1 MSIFTIIII
10 LGILALNFYLYKRS
24 GNNKKLYLL
33 ISILSGI
40 YILSTIFIYYNNI
53 SNGFSTGILY
63 GDILNAHFCDEYKYF
78 VDSEILLNHFKN
90 GEFNL
95 WISKQLPQYEF
106 IDASGHPS
114 FGNYNIFVIFLTLLR
129 MIGINSPLD
138 FILIK
143 LIVFIPTAIY
153 LYKLSRI
160 YLNENLS
167 LLSVSI
173 FSLLPGFLLT
183 NTLLMRDNII
193 LFAIIALLYYI
204 LSKKFSFI
212 TLILLAIL
220 LVFRSYL
227 VPVFIAAFLFTY
239 KNDKK
244 IIGFKDLLYL
254 GVMVLTIYFFTNF
267 NFTLEHSNMFF
278 SFYQIQ
284 ALQDKFASVFGTGL
298 PMLFKLFYST
308 LLHIVVDPLFLS
320 FLTSGVFYLILISLG
335 NILGILVSGLF
346 GIKFLFLSFK
356 SKNPKIIYLLK
367 FTFYFTLLN
376 SLIIMAKDA
385 FIINRLALMWLPLFI
400 IILLYGVNLEKSK

>member
-1 MSIFTIIII
+1 MSIFTIIFI
-10 LGILALNFYLYKRS
+10 LGIISLNLYLYKK
-24 GNNKKLYLL
+24 GKENKKLYIL
-33 ISILSGI
+33 ISIFSGI
-40 YILSTIFIYYNNI
+40 YILSTLFIYYNNI
-53 SNGFSTGILY
+53 SNGFTTGILY
-63 GDILNAHFCDEYKYF
+63 GDILNSHFCDEFKYF
-78 VDSEILLNHFKN
+78 TDSEILLNHFKN

-106 IDASGHPS
+106 IDSSGHPS

-129 MIGINSPLD
+129 MVGINSPLD

-143 LIVFIPTAIY
+143 LIIYIPTAIY

-160 YLNENLS
+160 YLNKNLS
-167 LLSVSI
+167 LISVGI
-173 FSLLPGFLLT
+173 FSLLPGFILT

-193 LFAIIALLYYI
+193 LFAVIALLYYI
-204 LSKKFSFI
+204 LSKKFSII
-212 TLILLAIL
+212 TILLLAIL

-227 VPVFIAAFLFTY
+227 VPVFIATLLFTY

-244 IIGFKDLLYL
+244 IIGFKDILFLAI
-254 GVMVLTIYFFTNF
+254 MILTIYFFTNF
-267 NFTLEHSNMFF
+267 KFKLEHSNMFF
-278 SFYQIQ
+278 SFYQIE

-308 LLHIVVDPLFLS
+308 LLHIVVDPIFIS
-320 FLTSGVFYLILISLG
+320 FLTSGIFYLILISLG
-335 NILGILVSGLF
+335 NILGMIVSALF

-356 SKNPKIIYLLK
+356 NKNPKIIYLLK

-400 IILLYGVNLEKSK
+400 IILLYGVNIKES